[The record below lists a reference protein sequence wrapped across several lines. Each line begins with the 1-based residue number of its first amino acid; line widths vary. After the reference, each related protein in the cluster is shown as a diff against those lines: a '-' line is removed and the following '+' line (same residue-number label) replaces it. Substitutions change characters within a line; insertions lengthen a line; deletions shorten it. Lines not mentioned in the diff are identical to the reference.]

1 MNTKRITLNLTSA
14 EFEIMYRALRD
25 AADENERNAPQR
37 PEPWEGYNQQMES
50 LWEKVQLNYARN
62 GCP

>member
-1 MNTKRITLNLTSA
+1 MTTKRITLNLTSA
-14 EFEIMYRALRD
+14 EFELMYSILRK
-25 AADENERNAPQR
+25 AADEIADR
-37 PEPWEGYNQQMES
+37 PEEYPGEHAHADS

>member
-14 EFEIMYRALRD
+14 EFEIMYRTLRE
-25 AADENERNAPQR
+25 AADENQRNPKPRLQSW
-37 PEPWEGYNQQMES
+37 PGYDEDMES